1 LFYVRQFFSSFVETE
16 LYQNQCLNNKENINK
31 IERSCF
37 LLIDAYNLRGE
48 LIWRKRVGMR
58 ERKVKVAFIDN
69 SIDTSI
75 YNPQGHWNPYLGV
88 SWDSFIATKS
98 HFPDL
103 KKGYTHLI
111 LSGSEASI
119 VERENWV
126 YEEIEVVQDAV
137 EKGLSILGSCY
148 GHQLLAFALLGSG
161 SVQRCAQPEVGWI
174 PVQIKVENE
183 LLGKKRQVFS
193 FSSHFDEV
201 VNLSDAFLVLA
212 SSRDCQVQAFKLKKR
227 PIWGIQIH
235 PEINISNAQI
245 LLKKFISL
253 NPGTKLFF
261 EKALK
266 STPKDSGLIRMIVKN
281 FLVPRKI
288 E

>member
-1 LFYVRQFFSSFVETE
+1 
-16 LYQNQCLNNKENINK
+16 
-31 IERSCF
+31 
-37 LLIDAYNLRGE
+37 
-48 LIWRKRVGMR
+48 MR
-58 ERKVKVAFIDN
+58 EKEVKVAFLDN
-69 SIDTSI
+69 SIDSSI
-75 YNPQGHWNPYLGV
+75 YNPQEHWKLYLEV
-88 SWDSFIATKS
+88 AWDAFKATES

-103 KKGYTHLI
+103 KRGYTHLI

-119 VERENWV
+119 IERENWV

-148 GHQLLAFALLGSG
+148 GHQILALALLGLS
-161 SVQRCAQPEVGWI
+161 SVQRCVHPEVGWI
-174 PVQIKVENE
+174 PIQIEVENE
-183 LLGKKRQVFS
+183 LLGKKRTAFS

-212 SSRDCQVQAFKLKKR
+212 SSKDCQIQAFQLKER

-245 LLKKFISL
+245 LLKKFVSL
-253 NPGTKLFF
+253 DLETKPFF

-266 STPKDSGLIRMIVKN
+266 STPRDSGLVRRIVRN
-281 FLVPRKI
+281 FLIPRRI
-288 E
+288 D

>member
-1 LFYVRQFFSSFVETE
+1 
-16 LYQNQCLNNKENINK
+16 
-31 IERSCF
+31 
-37 LLIDAYNLRGE
+37 
-48 LIWRKRVGMR
+48 MR
-58 ERKVKVAFIDN
+58 EKEVKVAFIDN
-69 SIDTSI
+69 SIDSSI
-75 YNPQGHWNPYLGV
+75 YNPQKHWQSYLRV
-88 SWDSFIATKS
+88 EWDSFKAAES

-119 VERENWV
+119 IERENWV

-148 GHQLLAFALLGSG
+148 GHQLLAFALLGSA
-161 SVQRCAQPEVGWI
+161 SVQRCPQPEVGWI
-174 PVQIKVENE
+174 PVQIEVENE
-183 LLGKKRQVFS
+183 LLGKKRSAFS

-201 VNLSDAFLVLA
+201 VSLSDAFLVLA
-212 SSRDCQVQAFKLKKR
+212 SSKDCQIQAFQLKKR

-245 LLKKFISL
+245 LLKKLISL
-253 NPGTKLFF
+253 NLETKPFF

-266 STPKDSGLIRMIVKN
+266 YVPKDSGLICGIVKN
-281 FLVPRKI
+281 FLVPREI

>member
-1 LFYVRQFFSSFVETE
+1 M
-16 LYQNQCLNNKENINK
+16 KEK
-31 IERSCF
+31 E
-37 LLIDAYNLRGE
+37 
-48 LIWRKRVGMR
+48 
-58 ERKVKVAFIDN
+58 VKVALIDN

-75 YNPQGHWNPYLGV
+75 YNPQEHWKPYLGV
-88 SWDSFIATKS
+88 TWDSFKATKS

-111 LSGSEASI
+111 LTGSEASI
-119 VERENWV
+119 LERENWV
-126 YEEIEVVQDAV
+126 YEEVEVVQDAV
-137 EKGLSILGSCY
+137 EKGLSVIGSCY

-174 PVQIKVENE
+174 PVQINAENE

-201 VNLSDAFLVLA
+201 VNLSESFLVLA
-212 SSRDCQVQAFKLKKR
+212 SSKDCQVQAFQLKKR

-253 NPGTKLFF
+253 NLGTRPFF
-261 EKALK
+261 EEALK
-266 STPKDSGLIRMIVKN
+266 STPKDSGLIRKIVKN
-281 FLVPRKI
+281 FLVLRKI

>member
-1 LFYVRQFFSSFVETE
+1 
-16 LYQNQCLNNKENINK
+16 
-31 IERSCF
+31 
-37 LLIDAYNLRGE
+37 
-48 LIWRKRVGMR
+48 M
-58 ERKVKVAFIDN
+58 KVAFIDN

-75 YNPQGHWNPYLGV
+75 YNPQEHWKPYLGV
-88 SWDSFIATKS
+88 AWDSFKATEN

-103 KKGYTHLI
+103 KRGYTHLI

-119 VERENWV
+119 IERENWV

-148 GHQLLAFALLGSG
+148 GHQLLALALLGSA
-161 SVQRCAQPEVGWI
+161 SVQRCVQPEVGWI
-174 PVQIKVENE
+174 PIQIKVENE
-183 LLGKKRQVFS
+183 LFGKRRQAFS

-201 VNLSDAFLVLA
+201 VNLSDAFLILA
-212 SSRDCQVQAFKLKKR
+212 SSKDCQIQAFQLKKR

-245 LLKKFISL
+245 LLKKCISL
-253 NPGTKLFF
+253 NLETRPFF

-266 STPKDSGLIRMIVKN
+266 STPKDSGLIRRIVRI
-281 FLVPRKI
+281 FLVSRKI

>member
-1 LFYVRQFFSSFVETE
+1 
-16 LYQNQCLNNKENINK
+16 
-31 IERSCF
+31 
-37 LLIDAYNLRGE
+37 
-48 LIWRKRVGMR
+48 MR
-58 ERKVKVAFIDN
+58 EKEVKVAFIDN

-75 YNPQGHWNPYLGV
+75 YNPQEHWKPYLGV
-88 SWDSFIATKS
+88 LCDSFKATES

-119 VERENWV
+119 IDRENWV
-126 YEEIEVVQDAV
+126 YEEIEVIQDAV

-148 GHQLLAFALLGSG
+148 GHQLLAFALLGSA
-161 SVQRCAQPEVGWI
+161 SVQRCVRPEVDWI
-174 PVQIKVENE
+174 PIQIKVENK
-183 LLGKKRQVFS
+183 LLGKKRQAFS

-212 SSRDCQVQAFKLKKR
+212 SSKDCQVQAFQLKKR

-235 PEINISNAQI
+235 PEIDISNAQI
-245 LLKKFISL
+245 LLKKCISL
-253 NPGTKLFF
+253 NLETKSFF
-261 EKALK
+261 EKALT
-266 STPKDSGLIRMIVKN
+266 STPKDSGLIRRIVKS
-281 FLVPRKI
+281 FLVPREI

>member
-1 LFYVRQFFSSFVETE
+1 
-16 LYQNQCLNNKENINK
+16 
-31 IERSCF
+31 
-37 LLIDAYNLRGE
+37 
-48 LIWRKRVGMR
+48 MR
-58 ERKVKVAFIDN
+58 EKEVKVAFIDN

-75 YNPQGHWNPYLGV
+75 YNPQEHWKPYLGV
-88 SWDSFIATKS
+88 EWDPFRAPESR
-98 HFPDL
+98 FPDL

-119 VERENWV
+119 IERENWV

-148 GHQLLAFALLGSG
+148 GHQLLALALLGSA
-161 SVQRCAQPEVGWI
+161 SVQRCVQPEVGWI
-174 PVQIKVENE
+174 PIQIKVENE
-183 LLGKKRQVFS
+183 LLGEKRQAFS

-212 SSRDCQVQAFKLKKR
+212 SSKDCQIQAFQLKKR

-245 LLKKFISL
+245 LLEKFISL
-253 NPGTKLFF
+253 NLETKPFF

-266 STPKDSGLIRMIVKN
+266 STPKDSGLIRRIVKS
-281 FLVPRKI
+281 FLVPQKI
-288 E
+288 D

>member
-1 LFYVRQFFSSFVETE
+1 
-16 LYQNQCLNNKENINK
+16 
-31 IERSCF
+31 
-37 LLIDAYNLRGE
+37 
-48 LIWRKRVGMR
+48 MR
-58 ERKVKVAFIDN
+58 EKEVKVAFLDN
-69 SIDTSI
+69 SIDSSI
-75 YNPQGHWNPYLGV
+75 YNPQEHWRPYLGIK
-88 SWDSFIATKS
+88 WDSFKATES

-126 YEEIEVVQDAV
+126 YEEVEVVQDAV

-148 GHQLLAFALLGSG
+148 GHQLLAFALLGSA
-161 SVQRCAQPEVGWI
+161 SVQRCVHPEVGWI
-174 PVQIKVENE
+174 PIKIKVENE
-183 LLGKKRQVFS
+183 LLGKKRTAFS
-193 FSSHFDEV
+193 FSIHFDEV

-212 SSRDCQVQAFKLKKR
+212 SSEECQIQAFQLKKR

-235 PEINISNAQI
+235 PEIDISNAQI
-245 LLKKFISL
+245 LLKKFMSL
-253 NPGTKLFF
+253 DLQTKPFF

-266 STPKDSGLIRMIVKN
+266 SFPKDSGLIRRIVKN
-281 FLVPRKI
+281 FLVPREI

>member
-1 LFYVRQFFSSFVETE
+1 
-16 LYQNQCLNNKENINK
+16 
-31 IERSCF
+31 
-37 LLIDAYNLRGE
+37 
-48 LIWRKRVGMR
+48 MR
-58 ERKVKVAFIDN
+58 EKEVKVAFLDN
-69 SIDTSI
+69 SIDSSI
-75 YNPQGHWNPYLGV
+75 YNPQEHWRPYLGIK
-88 SWDSFIATKS
+88 WDPFKATES

-126 YEEIEVVQDAV
+126 YEEVEVVQDAV

-148 GHQLLAFALLGSG
+148 GHQLLAFALLGSA
-161 SVQRCAQPEVGWI
+161 SVQRCVHPEVGWI
-174 PVQIKVENE
+174 PIKIKVENE
-183 LLGKKRQVFS
+183 LLGKKRTAFS
-193 FSSHFDEV
+193 FSIHFDEV

-212 SSRDCQVQAFKLKKR
+212 SSEECQIQAFQLKKR

-235 PEINISNAQI
+235 PEIDISNAQI
-245 LLKKFISL
+245 LLKKFMSL
-253 NPGTKLFF
+253 DLQTKPFF

-266 STPKDSGLIRMIVKN
+266 SFPKDSGLIRRIVKN
-281 FLVPRKI
+281 FLVPREI

>member
-1 LFYVRQFFSSFVETE
+1 
-16 LYQNQCLNNKENINK
+16 
-31 IERSCF
+31 
-37 LLIDAYNLRGE
+37 
-48 LIWRKRVGMR
+48 MR
-58 ERKVKVAFIDN
+58 EKEMKVAFIDN
-69 SIDTSI
+69 SLDTSI
-75 YNPQGHWNPYLGV
+75 YNPQEHWKPYLGV
-88 SWDSFIATKS
+88 AWDSFKATKS

-119 VERENWV
+119 IERENWV
-126 YEEIEVVQDAV
+126 YEEMEVVQDAV

-148 GHQLLAFALLGSG
+148 GHQLIAFALLGSA
-161 SVQRCAQPEVGWI
+161 SVQRCVQPEVGWI
-174 PVQIKVENE
+174 PIQIKVENE
-183 LLGKKRQVFS
+183 LLGKKRSAFS

-212 SSRDCQVQAFKLKKR
+212 SSKDCQIQAFQLKKR
-227 PIWGIQIH
+227 PIWGIQVH

-245 LLKKFISL
+245 FLKKFSSL
-253 NPGTKLFF
+253 NLETKPFF

-266 STPKDSGLIRMIVKN
+266 STPKDSGLIRRIIKK

-288 E
+288 D

>member
-1 LFYVRQFFSSFVETE
+1 
-16 LYQNQCLNNKENINK
+16 
-31 IERSCF
+31 
-37 LLIDAYNLRGE
+37 
-48 LIWRKRVGMR
+48 MR

-75 YNPQGHWNPYLGV
+75 YNPQEHWKPYLKV
-88 SWDSFIATKS
+88 EWDSFKAIES
-98 HFPDL
+98 NFPDL
-103 KKGYTHLI
+103 EKGYTHLI

-119 VERENWV
+119 IDRENWV
-126 YEEIEVVQDAV
+126 YDEIEVVQDAV

-148 GHQLLAFALLGSG
+148 GHQVLALALLGSA
-161 SVQRCAQPEVGWI
+161 SVQRCAHPEVGWI
-174 PVQIKVENE
+174 PIQIKVENE

-212 SSRDCQVQAFKLKKR
+212 SSKDCQIQAFQLKKR

-235 PEINISNAQI
+235 PEISVSNAQI

-253 NPGTKLFF
+253 DLETKSFF

-266 STPKDSGLIRMIVKN
+266 STPKDSGLIQRIVRN
-281 FLVPRKI
+281 FLIQRRI
-288 E
+288 D

>member
-1 LFYVRQFFSSFVETE
+1 
-16 LYQNQCLNNKENINK
+16 
-31 IERSCF
+31 
-37 LLIDAYNLRGE
+37 
-48 LIWRKRVGMR
+48 MR
-58 ERKVKVAFIDN
+58 EKDVKVALIDN

-75 YNPQGHWNPYLGV
+75 YNPQEHWKPYLRV
-88 SWDSFIATKS
+88 EWDSFKATKS

-103 KKGYTHLI
+103 NGDYTHLI
-111 LSGSEASI
+111 LTGSEASI
-119 VERENWV
+119 IERENWV

-148 GHQLLAFALLGSG
+148 GHQLLAFALLGSA

-174 PVQIKVENE
+174 PIQIKVENE
-183 LLGKKRQVFS
+183 LLGKKRSAFS

-212 SSRDCQVQAFKLKKR
+212 SSKDCQIQAFQLKKR

-245 LLKKFISL
+245 FLKKLISL
-253 NPGTKLFF
+253 DLETKPFF

-266 STPKDSGLIRMIVKN
+266 SVPKGSGLIRRIVKS

>member
-1 LFYVRQFFSSFVETE
+1 MRK
-16 LYQNQCLNNKENINK
+16 KE
-31 IERSCF
+31 
-37 LLIDAYNLRGE
+37 
-48 LIWRKRVGMR
+48 
-58 ERKVKVAFIDN
+58 VKVAFIDN

-75 YNPQGHWNPYLGV
+75 YNPQEHWKPYLGV
-88 SWDSFIATKS
+88 AWDSFKATKS

-111 LSGSEASI
+111 LSGGEASI
-119 VERENWV
+119 IERESWV

-148 GHQLLAFALLGSG
+148 GHQLLAYALLGSS
-161 SVQRCAQPEVGWI
+161 SVQRCVHPEVGWI

-183 LLGKKRQVFS
+183 LLGKKGQVFS

-212 SSRDCQVQAFKLKKR
+212 SSEDCQIQAFQLKKR

-235 PEINISNAQI
+235 PEINISEARI
-245 LLKKFISL
+245 LLRKFSSL
-253 NPGTKLFF
+253 NLETKPFF
-261 EKALK
+261 EEALK
-266 STPKDSGLIRMIVKN
+266 STPKDSGLIRRIVKS

-288 E
+288 D